1 MFAHPLVN
9 LWFFLGFSFSLVTS
23 ITYGE
28 WGIHLFIIFGIAWIN
43 KAHIPQVG
51 IRLKPFLFYFPVMI
65 LLYVLFS
72 LLLTN
77 NSLSIILIE
86 AMIGFLKLTMM
97 AGAMMFFLE
106 STPSQNIVTL
116 FRSIW
121 LKWHTSWRGVE
132 DFFLFLSMTL
142 RFYPTFQSNWQSL
155 RNSRRALGLES
166 GFTRWKQVQIAAKE
180 MPGLL
185 VHQLRRADDLAL
197 AMKLRGYG
205 EQFPRGVTFP
215 IPFEG
220 NHLFQ
225 MVIISLFYWGI
236 HYIAA
241 V

>member
-9 LWFFLGFSFSLVTS
+9 LWFFLGFSFSLLTS

-28 WGIHLFIIFGIAWIN
+28 WGIHLFIIVGIAWIN
-43 KAHIPQVG
+43 KAHVRQVG

-77 NSLSIILIE
+77 NSLSIILME
-86 AMIGFLKLTMM
+86 AIIGFLKLTMM

-121 LKWHTSWRGVE
+121 LKWNTSWRGVE

-185 VHQLRRADDLAL
+185 VHQLRRADDVAL

-215 IPFEG
+215 IPFEA
-220 NHLFQ
+220 NHIFQ

-236 HYIAA
+236 HSIAA